1 MREVFDLRW
10 AAVAIG
16 AAILLLIAV
25 ACTREVEVPGETVV
39 VEKEV
44 VKTVEV
50 PGETVVVEKEV
61 VKTVEVPGETVVVE
75 KIVVKEVPVAQAPAM
90 VVPSGTLTL
99 AIPDIGTTATHP
111 QDCPACW
118 WLGAFSV
125 WDPLLFQ
132 TRASDRSVIVE
143 SALAESWTV
152 AGDNTYTE
160 FTLRPG
166 VQFHQGWG
174 ELTSTDVAFS
184 FDQANHNIY
193 PDSINAIGTEFV
205 NFIQEPIEVIDD
217 RTFRILWESHLSFT
231 ELKLLTKFFKTMGF
245 YSQKVADENGLEWM
259 RDNFISTGPF
269 ELKQWTE
276 HDRAVAE
283 AVVGHWYKTPTV
295 ARAVWLEVPE
305 NATRRAMLES
315 GQAQIVEVGLKD
327 WPSLLKGGRF
337 KLAEEGIT
345 TNHGIIM
352 GGNYWEKIHP
362 LSSTQLVR
370 ELKSE
375 LPWVGDPDDPD
386 SMEKARMV
394 RQALSMA
401 IDRETINEAL
411 FEGQGQPAYQGG
423 IDQNDA
429 LFKDEW
435 KVDFD
440 PEAARQ
446 LLNEA
451 GYPNG
456 GFTVDFYG
464 QAQGSQTSEIA
475 KAVAAGWRA
484 DLNVKTNLIEQ
495 PYATYRPNYINRT
508 SHHLSF
514 RAGGG
519 FAPSTWQEEWLI
531 SATVAAKDGS
541 MGGGFN
547 SGIEIPEASEAQ
559 RLKTEAMSEAEVIAA
574 VNLLYDALSYQA
586 VWPGTIQVV
595 NRAVYDSQAILD
607 WPMRPTAGSI
617 VREIEEIRMR

>member
-1 MREVFDLRW
+1 V
-10 AAVAIG
+10 VK
-16 AAILLLIAV
+16 
-25 ACTREVEVPGETVV
+25 TVEVPGQTVV
-39 VEKEV
+39 KEV

-50 PGETVVVEKEV
+50 PGETVVVEKQV
-61 VKTVEVPGETVVVE
+61 VKRVEVPVE
-75 KIVVKEVPVAQAPAM
+75 KVVVKEVPAAPATAM
-90 VVPSGTLTL
+90 VAPSGTLTL

-118 WLGAFSV
+118 WLGSFSV

-143 SALAESWTV
+143 SALAGSWTV
-152 AGDNTYTE
+152 DPNNKYTE
-160 FTLRPG
+160 FTLRSG

-174 ELTSTDVAFS
+174 ELTSADVAFS

-205 NFIQEPIEVIDD
+205 NFILEPIEVIDD

-245 YSQKVADENGLEWM
+245 NSQKVADENGLEWM

-283 AVVGHWYKTPTV
+283 AVVGHWYKTPTM

-305 NATRRAMLES
+305 NAARRAMLES
-315 GQAQIVEVGLKD
+315 GQAQIVEVDLKD
-327 WPSLLKGGRF
+327 WSNLLKGGRF
-337 KLAEEGIT
+337 KLAEEGTT
-345 TNHGIIM
+345 TNYGIIM
-352 GGNYWEKIHP
+352 GGNYWEQEHP
-362 LSSTQLVR
+362 LSGTPLVR
-370 ELKSE
+370 ELKTE
-375 LPWVGDPDDPD
+375 LPWVGDIDDPA
-386 SMEKARMV
+386 SMEKARKV

-401 IDRETINEAL
+401 IDREAINDAL
-411 FEGQGQPAYQGG
+411 FEGLGQPAYQGG

-435 KVDFD
+435 KVDYD
-440 PEAARQ
+440 PEAAKQ
-446 LLNEA
+446 LLSDA
-451 GYPNG
+451 GYPDG

-475 KAVAAGWRA
+475 KAVASGWLA

-531 SATVAAKDGS
+531 SATVAAKDGTMS
-541 MGGGFN
+541 GGFN

-559 RLKTEAMSEAEVIAA
+559 RLKTEAMTDADTIAA
-574 VNLLYDALSYQA
+574 VNLLYDALSHQA
-586 VWPGTIQVV
+586 VWPGTVQVV